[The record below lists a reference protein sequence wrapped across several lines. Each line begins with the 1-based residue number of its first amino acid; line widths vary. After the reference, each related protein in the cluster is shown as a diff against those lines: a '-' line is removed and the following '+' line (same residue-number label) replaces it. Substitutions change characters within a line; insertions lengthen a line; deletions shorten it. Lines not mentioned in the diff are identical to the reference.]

1 MPINHWPK
9 QERPRERLLNVG
21 AENLSDAE
29 LLAIMFGNGTKGKS
43 ALDVARDLLTHFK
56 CLRDLFTADYQNFC
70 KQPGLGLAKYTQLQ
84 ASIELSRRFLQE
96 GIDRDD
102 ALTQSYRVKNFLM
115 AKLTHHQ
122 QEVFAC
128 LFLDNN
134 FKTICFEKLFYG
146 TINCATV
153 HPREVVKR
161 ALHHNA
167 AAVIIAHNHP
177 SGTTEPSQADRSIT
191 KQLTQAL
198 ALMDIQLLDH
208 FVIGGNQV
216 MSFAEQGLL

>member
-1 MPINHWPK
+1 MPINQWPK

-29 LLAIMFGNGTKGKS
+29 LLAIMFGTGTQGKS
-43 ALDVARDLLTHFK
+43 ALDLARDLLTHYRS
-56 CLRDLFTADYQNFC
+56 LRDLFSADYQSFC

-84 ASIELSRRFLQE
+84 ASIELTRRFLQE
-96 GIDRDD
+96 NIDRDGV
-102 ALTQSYRVKNFLM
+102 LTQSYHVKNFLM

-128 LFLDNN
+128 LFLDSH

-161 ALHHNA
+161 ALYHNA

-177 SGTTEPSQADRSIT
+177 SGATEPSQADHAIT
-191 KQLTQAL
+191 KQLEQAL
-198 ALMDIQLLDH
+198 ALVDIQLLDH

-216 MSFAEQGLL
+216 MSFAEQGIL